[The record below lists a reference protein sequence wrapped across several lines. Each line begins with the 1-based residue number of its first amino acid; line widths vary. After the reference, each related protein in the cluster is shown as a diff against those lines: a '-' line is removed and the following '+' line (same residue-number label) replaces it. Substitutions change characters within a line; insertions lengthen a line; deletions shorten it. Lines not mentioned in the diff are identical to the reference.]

1 MAIRSISEFYSYSL
15 YIFDL
20 DNTIYNEADYLFQ
33 GYDAIAGYFSGI
45 IKNPGKKELSEMLK
59 RIYLE
64 EGREKLFNKFLIR
77 NGLDE
82 SYIKQCLAILRSFT
96 TEKDL
101 EIMIPVKKILKTLTA
116 AGKEV
121 YILTNGNVQQQKNKI
136 RSIRWDG
143 LDQVLNFVFAEEI
156 EPKPSPAGIGH
167 ILHIT
172 GIPKHQ
178 AVFTGDA
185 ESDRLSAENA
195 GISFVETAEL
205 LRLANSL

>member
-45 IKNPGKKELSEMLK
+45 IKYPGKKELSEMLK

-64 EGREKLFNKFLIR
+64 EGREELFNKFLIR

-82 SYIKQCLAILRSFT
+82 SHIKQCLEILRSFT
-96 TEKDL
+96 AERDL
-101 EIMIPVKKILKTLTA
+101 EITAPVKKILNTLTGT
-116 AGKEV
+116 GKKV

-136 RSIRWDG
+136 RSIKWDG
-143 LDQVLNFVFAEEI
+143 IDTALDFVFADEH
-156 EPKPSPAGIGH
+156 EPKPSPAGIRH
-167 ILHIT
+167 ILHKS
-172 GIPKHQ
+172 GIAKHE
-178 AVFTGDA
+178 AVLTGDA
-185 ESDRLSAENA
+185 ENDRLAAESA
-195 GISFVETAEL
+195 GINFVETAEL
-205 LRLANSL
+205 LRLANPL

>member
-33 GYDAIAGYFSGI
+33 GYDAIAGYFSEI
-45 IKNPGKKELSEMLK
+45 IKYPGKKELSEMLK

-96 TEKDL
+96 AERDL
-101 EIMIPVKKILKTLTA
+101 EITAPVKKILNTLTGT
-116 AGKEV
+116 GKKV
-121 YILTNGNVQQQKNKI
+121 CILTNGNVQQQKNKI

-143 LDQVLNFVFAEEI
+143 LDKSISFVFAEEI

-167 ILHIT
+167 ILQIT

-185 ESDRLSAENA
+185 ESDRLSAASA
-195 GISFVETAEL
+195 GIDFVETAEL
-205 LRLANSL
+205 LDLANSL